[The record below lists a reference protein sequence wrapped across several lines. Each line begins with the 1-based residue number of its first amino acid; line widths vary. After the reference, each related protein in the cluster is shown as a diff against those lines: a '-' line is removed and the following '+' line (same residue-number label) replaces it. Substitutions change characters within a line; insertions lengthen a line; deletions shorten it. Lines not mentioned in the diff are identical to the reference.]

1 MQSLSTSRQ
10 VVHTCYMINKS
21 SIYTPLNIAHGN
33 TKLKTDILAKSGIM
47 AEEFNTI
54 RVEAKQC

>member
-10 VVHTCYMINKS
+10 VVHTYYAVNKS
-21 SIYTPLNIAHGN
+21 SIYTPLNIAHEH
-33 TKLKTDILAKSGIM
+33 TKLKTDILAKSGVM
-47 AEEFNTI
+47 AEEFNTV